1 MLKIYIFLLTV
12 ILSASTVHTKEIAGI
27 NFPDVHEISQTKLI
41 LNGVG
46 IRTKFFLQ
54 LYAGGLY
61 LEHKSSQPEQI
72 ILADIPMAIRLH
84 IVSSMITSEKMEAAT
99 REGFEK
105 ATDNNISPIKPQIE
119 QFISV
124 FKEEIQENDIYDLV
138 YSPDKGVTVYKNDK
152 IHSSM
157 IGLDFKQA
165 LIGIRLCDNPAQES
179 LKAEM
184 LGE

>member
-1 MLKIYIFLLTV
+1 MLKIYIFLLTI
-12 ILSASTVHTKEIAGI
+12 ILSASTCHTKEIAGI
-27 NFPDVHEISQTKLI
+27 NFPDVYEISQTKLI

-54 LYAGGLY
+54 LYVGGLY
-61 LEHKSSQPEQI
+61 LEQKNSQPEQI
-72 ILADIPMAIRLH
+72 ILADSPMAIRLH
-84 IVSSMITSEKMEAAT
+84 IVSSMITSKKMEAAT

-105 ATDNNISPIKPQIE
+105 ATDNNISPIKSQIE

-138 YSPDKGVTVYKNDK
+138 YSADKSVTVYKNGK
-152 IHSSM
+152 VHSS
-157 IGLDFKQA
+157 IVGLDFKQA
-165 LIGIRLCDNPAQES
+165 LFGIWLCDNPAQEN
-179 LKAEM
+179 LKTEM

>member
-1 MLKIYIFLLTV
+1 MLKICIFLLTFF
-12 ILSASTVHTKEIAGI
+12 LSASTGYTKEIAGI

-54 LYAGGLY
+54 LYAGGIY
-61 LEHKSSQPEQI
+61 LEQKSSQSEQI
-72 ILADIPMAIRLH
+72 ILADSPMAIRLH

-105 ATDNNISPIKPQIE
+105 ATENNTSPIKSQIE

-124 FKEEIQENDIYDLV
+124 FKEEIQENDIYDLL
-138 YSPDKGVTVYKNDK
+138 YRPDKGVTVYKNGK
-152 IHSSM
+152 IHSS
-157 IGLDFKQA
+157 IVGLDFKQA
-165 LIGIRLCDNPAQES
+165 LFGIWLCNNPAQES
-179 LKAEM
+179 LKTKM
-184 LGE
+184 LGK

>member
-12 ILSASTVHTKEIAGI
+12 ILFASTGHTKEIAGI
-27 NFPDVHEISQTKLI
+27 NFPDVHEISQTELI

-46 IRTKFFLQ
+46 LRTKFFLQ

-61 LEHKSSQPEQI
+61 LEQKSSQPKQI
-72 ILADIPMAIRLH
+72 ILADSPMAIRLH

-105 ATDNNISPIKPQIE
+105 ATDNNISLITSQIE
-119 QFISV
+119 QFILV
-124 FKEEIQENDIYDLV
+124 FKEKIQENDIYDLV

-152 IHSSM
+152 IYSS
-157 IGLDFKQA
+157 IVGLNFKQA
-165 LIGIRLCDNPAQES
+165 LFGIWLCDNPAQES
-179 LKAEM
+179 LKTEM

>member
-1 MLKIYIFLLTV
+1 MFKIYIFLLTV
-12 ILSASTVHTKEIAGI
+12 ILSASTGHTKEIAGI

-61 LEHKSSQPEQI
+61 LEQKNSQPEQI
-72 ILADIPMAIRLH
+72 ILADSPMAIRLH

-105 ATDNNISPIKPQIE
+105 ATENNTSPIKSQIE

-124 FKEEIQENDIYDLV
+124 FKEEIQENDIYDLL
-138 YSPDKGVTVYKNDK
+138 YSPDKGVTVYKNGK
-152 IHSSM
+152 IHSS
-157 IGLDFKQA
+157 IVGLDFKQA
-165 LIGIRLCDNPAQES
+165 LFGIWLCNNPAQES
-179 LKAEM
+179 LKTKM
-184 LGE
+184 LGK

>member
-1 MLKIYIFLLTV
+1 MFKISIFLLTI
-12 ILSASTVHTKEIAGI
+12 ILSASTGHAKEIAGI
-27 NFPDVHEISQTKLI
+27 SFPEVHELSQTKLI

-46 IRTKFFLQ
+46 TRTKFFLQ
-54 LYAGGLY
+54 LYTGGLY
-61 LEHKSSQPEQI
+61 LEQKDSRPEKI
-72 ILADIPMAIRLH
+72 ILADNPMAIRLH

-99 REGFEK
+99 REGFQK
-105 ATDNNISPIKPQIE
+105 ATDDNISPIKSQIE

-138 YSPDKGVTVYKNDK
+138 YTPGKGVTVYKNNK
-152 IHSSM
+152 VHSL
-157 IGLDFKQA
+157 IVGLDFKQA
-165 LIGIRLCDNPAQES
+165 LFGIWLCDKPAQES